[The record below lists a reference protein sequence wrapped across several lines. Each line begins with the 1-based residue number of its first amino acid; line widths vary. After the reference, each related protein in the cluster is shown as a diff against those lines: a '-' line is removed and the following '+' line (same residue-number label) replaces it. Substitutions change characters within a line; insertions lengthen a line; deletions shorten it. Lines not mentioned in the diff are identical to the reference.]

1 MFNPFRKKSFLEKCS
16 DSVLD
21 GLAAVGDIVVTTGE
35 VIGDAVDALTTP
47 SSPKVVIYHERPVIE
62 ERKVV
67 IKTTTVTP
75 STSWME
81 RETLRLQ
88 QENLRIRQENLRM
101 ERELANRRRRE
112 TAYEASKDRIAR
124 AIEASRNAVRVVL
137 DEVVT
142 SKKGNK
148 YRVQLVLKGDEYKVL
163 VKIYDLGIP
172 VWESTFYDA
181 KSAYDAFSS
190 HRIIIKTIK

>member
-1 MFNPFRKKSFLEKCS
+1 MFNPFHKKSFSEKCI
-16 DSVLD
+16 DNVLG
-21 GLAAVGDIVVTTGE
+21 GLAAVDDVVIATGE
-35 VIGDAVDALTTP
+35 VIGDAVDALPTPTT
-47 SSPKVVIYHERPVIE
+47 KREVTIVHERPVIE
-62 ERKVV
+62 RKVV
-67 IKTTTVTP
+67 INTTTVTP
-75 STSWME
+75 STSWLE

-101 ERELANRRRRE
+101 ERELADRRRRE
-112 TAYEASKDRIAR
+112 TEYEASKDRIAR
-124 AIEASRNAVRVVL
+124 AIEASRNATRIML

-163 VKIYDLGIP
+163 VKLYDLGIP
-172 VWESTFYDA
+172 VWESTFDDA
-181 KSAYDAFSS
+181 ESAYDAFSS

>member
-1 MFNPFRKKSFLEKCS
+1 MFSFGRKKSFLEKCS
-16 DSVLD
+16 DGVLE
-21 GLAAVGDIVVTTGE
+21 GLAAVGDVVIATGE
-35 VIGDAVDALTTP
+35 IVGDAVDAITTP

-75 STSWME
+75 ATSWME

-101 ERELANRRRRE
+101 ERELADRRRRE

-137 DEVVT
+137 DNVVT

-172 VWESTFYDA
+172 LFEDVYYDA
-181 KSAYDAFSS
+181 ESAYNAFSS
-190 HRIIIKTIK
+190 RRNLIKNT